1 MVTIL
6 DGKATTKTIMAELSN
21 QIEILNVG
29 GITPGLALVLTG
41 SEKNSVRYVKL
52 KKKRAEK
59 IGIYTEFH
67 QLEETTQD
75 VLIKLIKNLNEDPK
89 IHGIMV
95 QLPLMEGLDELA
107 AVNAIKPEKDVDGLS
122 PNTLGKIL
130 MGEEAYMPAGVD
142 AILELLDR
150 YNLDVE
156 GKHWVV
162 VGSSNFLSKPLVA
175 ALVNKNVTVSLC
187 REDDTEYHNLV
198 KSADILST
206 EILRKHAITSN
217 MVKKGVI
224 IIDNGNNYEGKKV
237 YGDVDYEE
245 VLKKASA
252 ITPVPGGVGPILIAM
267 LLKNTI
273 LAAKKSTV

>member
-6 DGKATTKTIMAELSN
+6 DGKVTTKTIMAELSD
-21 QIEILNVG
+21 QIESLKVG

-41 SEKNSVRYVKL
+41 SEKNSTRYVKL

-67 QLEETTQD
+67 QLEDTTQD

-107 AVNAIKPEKDVDGLS
+107 AVDAIKPEKDVDGLS

-142 AILELLDR
+142 AILELLER
-150 YNLDVE
+150 YNLDIE

-175 ALVNKNVTVSLC
+175 ALVNKNVKVSVC

-206 EILRKHAITSN
+206 EIFRKHAITSN

-245 VLKKASA
+245 ISKKASA

>member
-6 DGKATTKTIMAELSN
+6 DGKATTKTIMEELSN
-21 QIEILNVG
+21 QIESLKVG

-41 SEKNSVRYVKL
+41 SEKNSARYVKL

-67 QLEETTQD
+67 QLEDTTQD
-75 VLIKLIKNLNEDPK
+75 VLIRLIKNLNEDPK

-107 AVNAIKPEKDVDGLS
+107 AVDAIKPEKDVDGLS

-142 AILELLDR
+142 AILELLER
-150 YNLDVE
+150 YNLDIE

-175 ALVNKNVTVSLC
+175 ALVNKNVKVSVC
-187 REDDTEYHNLV
+187 REDDTDYHNLV

-206 EILRKHAITSN
+206 EIFRKHAITSN

-245 VLKKASA
+245 ISKKASA